1 MLIVLHGRHLHLC
14 AMYFNYCTT
23 CVCVPV
29 WVWESALCR
38 SVFFLFIDRGNGVD
52 IILPHCRGYLVPQ
65 NDGKTKNY
73 NRILCKKTRNQI
85 EAEKQE
91 KEESEEPKL
100 TLFHY
105 SFITHFLL
113 IFCDYSND
121 DFLFLYLFFSC
132 SSS

>member
-1 MLIVLHGRHLHLC
+1 MADICICVQCISITVQLVSVCLFECESRH
-14 AMYFNYCTT
+14 
-23 CVCVPV
+23 CVEVY
-29 WVWESALCR
+29 
-38 SVFFLFIDRGNGVD
+38 FFLFIDRGNGVD

-73 NRILCKKTRNQI
+73 NRILCKKTRNQT
-85 EAEKQE
+85 EAENQE